1 MKLGSLQTVLGY
13 NHAFHNLLDFNLL
26 VTFTSQTKQIED
38 QCLIIMVTSGSR
50 IFLGI
55 KLRKCNYHNLA
66 YFIPKIYF
74 SEYKIYSSWEW
85 RVSFMRNPSLPRTTC
100 VLNLKDG
107 GWNSLTEMWNSPP
120 FFASLPNQNETFQIR
135 LNVLSCLAS
144 PECRTEIYSQ
154 SWGRAGKTNTS
165 MCLLWSLWY
174 TNNQGEHRS
183 RRILFLRLSNRKC
196 PEQWSCMWVAAWICG
211 NWEKLPV

>member
-120 FFASLPNQNETFQIR
+120 FFASLPNQNETLQLR

-144 PECRTEIYSQ
+144 PDCRTEIPSQ
-154 SWGRAGKTNTS
+154 TEEERVKQTLLCAIMIHKQSGRAQKSEKLIHSPVQQEVPRAVKLYVG
-165 MCLLWSLWY
+165 
-174 TNNQGEHRS
+174 
-183 RRILFLRLSNRKC
+183 
-196 PEQWSCMWVAAWICG
+196 SCM
-211 NWEKLPV
+211 NLWELGETSSIA